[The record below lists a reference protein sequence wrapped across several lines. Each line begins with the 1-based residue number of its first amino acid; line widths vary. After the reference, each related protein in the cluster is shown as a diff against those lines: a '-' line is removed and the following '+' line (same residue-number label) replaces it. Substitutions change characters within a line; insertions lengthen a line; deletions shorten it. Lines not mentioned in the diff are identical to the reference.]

1 MSCGAVKVSA
11 VASEA
16 GVPVAGGGKGNPNSA
31 VMMLTETQIEEFR
44 EAFNSFD
51 ADGGGSIDT
60 GELEAVLKSLGQEAT
75 KSELDAL
82 IKIADTYA
90 CIPARSL
97 NLPHPAK

>member
-1 MSCGAVKVSA
+1 MSCGTPLKISA
-11 VASEA
+11 VAA
-16 GVPVAGGGKGNPNSA
+16 DAATPVVGTGKGNPNSA

-51 ADGGGSIDT
+51 SDGGGSIDT

-75 KSELDAL
+75 KAELDAL

-90 CIPARSL
+90 LRLSNRQPT
-97 NLPHPAK
+97 PAK